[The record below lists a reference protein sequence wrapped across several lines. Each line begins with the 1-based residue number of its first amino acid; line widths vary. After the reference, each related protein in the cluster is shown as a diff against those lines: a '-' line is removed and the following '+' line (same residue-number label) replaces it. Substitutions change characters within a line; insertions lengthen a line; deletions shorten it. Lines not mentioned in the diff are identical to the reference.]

1 LACHSGERRAF
12 FRESRFKFINEL
24 DGEKKEYPDVK
35 ISMDRH
41 RFVIMELAAN
51 GFGPP
56 EVLMQTRADLIADA
70 HDYLR
75 FKGKYESQLMLM
87 RSKECK

>member
-1 LACHSGERRAF
+1 MARHSGERRAF

-24 DGEKKEYPDVK
+24 ENEKKEYPDVK
-35 ISMDRH
+35 ITMDWH
-41 RFVIMELAAN
+41 RFVIMELSAN
-51 GFGPP
+51 GFGAP

-87 RSKECK
+87 RSNEWK

>member
-1 LACHSGERRAF
+1 MARYSGERGAF

-24 DGEKKEYPDVK
+24 EGEKKQHPEVK
-35 ISMDRH
+35 ISMDWH
-41 RFVIMELAAN
+41 RFVIMELSAN

-56 EVLMQTRADLIADA
+56 EILMKTRADLIADA

-75 FKGKYESQLMLM
+75 FKGKYESQLMIM
-87 RSKECK
+87 RSQ

>member
-1 LACHSGERRAF
+1 MVCNTRERNAF

-24 DGEKKEYPDVK
+24 ENEDKKYPDVK
-35 ISMDRH
+35 ISMDYY
-41 RFVIMELAAN
+41 RFVIMELSAN

-56 EVLMQTRADLIADA
+56 EVLMNTRADLVADA

-87 RSKECK
+87 RSQEWK

>member
-1 LACHSGERRAF
+1 
-12 FRESRFKFINEL
+12 
-24 DGEKKEYPDVK
+24 
-35 ISMDRH
+35 MDWH
-41 RFVIMELAAN
+41 RFVIMELSAN

-87 RSKECK
+87 RSNEWK